1 MSGALSSL
9 FGTVR
14 PATRPTPTT
23 LITNV
28 GNSTGGVAPGNT
40 VTSGSAITGIAVGDT
55 IISVCNAVPTGNG
68 TPTITFGF
76 VNSPVLNTIYSAN
89 WNTPTTANG
98 SGIINSIRI
107 DKVISLASSSTTSS
121 VTFSASTTE
130 GLLRTFVFRG
140 VSGLV
145 GTPTIISSD
154 SSTGYPSTLLPCL
167 DGDLAFGL
175 YASGP
180 PKPAL
185 PSFPS
190 STLNGTW
197 SNAQFTAPSSTL
209 LQSFRSYKITAG
221 GNGNQDVFYTQ
232 ASAVPNSGISFI
244 LGPAQQ

>member
-1 MSGALSSL
+1 MSGSLSSL
-9 FGTVR
+9 FGTVI

-28 GNSTGGVAPGNT
+28 GNSTGRVAPGST
-40 VTSGSAITGIAVGDT
+40 ITSGTSITGIAVGDT
-55 IISVCNAVPTGNG
+55 IISVCNAVPTGSG

-76 VNSPVLNTIYSAN
+76 TNSYVLNTIYSAN

-140 VSGLV
+140 CSGLV

-167 DGDLAFGL
+167 NGDLAFGL

-180 PKPAL
+180 PKPAN
-185 PSFPS
+185 PSFPT
-190 STLNGTW
+190 STLNGSW
-197 SNAQFTAPSSTL
+197 STAQFTSPGTSTL
-209 LQSFRSYKITAG
+209 LQSYRSYKITAG
-221 GNGNQDVFYTQ
+221 ADGDQDVFYTQ
-232 ASAVPNSGISFI
+232 ATAISNSGISFI
-244 LGPAQQ
+244 LGPA